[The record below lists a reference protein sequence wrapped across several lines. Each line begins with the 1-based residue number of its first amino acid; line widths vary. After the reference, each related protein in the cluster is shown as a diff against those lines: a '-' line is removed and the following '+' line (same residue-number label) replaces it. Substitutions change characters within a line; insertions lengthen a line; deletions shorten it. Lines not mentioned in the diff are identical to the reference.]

1 MKLSDFFK
9 KNLVTA
15 NLEVNSSDEF
25 FSEVS
30 KVALENGFVTDEFE
44 INVKKREDN
53 FPTGIQLEGYGIA
66 IPHTDSEYVKEEFIY
81 VTTFKKPIHFSS
93 MEDAN
98 AKVEVSIAF
107 LLGLRKAENQLE
119 VLQQLM
125 SIFQDREV
133 IEKLTSAENDE
144 NLYEVLKTI

>member
-9 KNLVTA
+9 QNLVTA
-15 NLEVNSSDEF
+15 NLDVKSSDDF

-30 KVALENGFVTDEFE
+30 KVALKNEFVTDEFE
-44 INVKKREDN
+44 VNVKKREEN

-66 IPHTDSEYVKEEFIY
+66 IPHTDAEYVREEFIS
-81 VTTFKKPIHFSS
+81 VTTFKKPIEFSS

-125 SIFQDREV
+125 SIFQDKEV
-133 IEKLTSAENDE
+133 IEKLTSAEN
-144 NLYEVLKTI
+144 NQKLYEVLMTI